1 MKALLA
7 ETNRALGNAV
17 DHGLKGNMPPAEMVS
32 KLQNDVFVFS
42 ACKTHI
48 ELKEVG
54 AKLIDENGKIR
65 SYQKFSQEVEA
76 IHKQYNENY
85 LQAEYIFAISSAEMA
100 AKWNQ
105 FTQDGDRYNLQYR
118 TAQDDRVRDAHAK
131 LAGTTLPVTDP
142 FWDSYFPPNGWRCR
156 CTTVQVLK
164 EKYPVDNSTEAIKNA
179 DAATVQI
186 DSKGRNRG
194 EMFRFNPGKQQ
205 VIFPPNHPYYKVKQG
220 ISSIVNSLIKDN
232 SMSGFETVKS
242 FDNGGEVA
250 VHDLVNRKAG
260 DYQDVLT
267 ICTHF
272 AKGGSKT
279 KILPQVHFKNPL
291 YKSLYGDL
299 IGTPFENK
307 CPDFK
312 VENHFYEYESHSRP
326 FKPNKVRKMISRG
339 IEQSSRIVIDNSD
352 GATDNYILKTIKN
365 RLREGQLINE
375 VWLFE
380 KGMIRSLY
388 KRR

>member
-1 MKALLA
+1 MG
-7 ETNRALGNAV
+7 ETSRALGNAV
-17 DHGLKGNMPPAEMVS
+17 GHGLVDNMPPPEMAA
-32 KLQNDVFVFS
+32 KLRDDVFVFS

-48 ELKEVG
+48 QLKEVG
-54 AKLIDENGKIR
+54 SKLVDENGKVKG
-65 SYQKFSQEVEA
+65 YQKFSQDVAA

-85 LQAEYIFAISSAEMA
+85 LQAEYIFATTSAEMA
-100 AKWNQ
+100 AKWNR
-105 FTQDGDRYNLQYR
+105 FEQDGDSYNLQYR

-131 LAGTTLPVTDP
+131 LAGTTLPVSDP
-142 FWDSYFPPNGWRCR
+142 FWGSYFPPNGWRCR
-156 CTTVQVLK
+156 CTAVQVRK
-164 EKYPVDNSTEAIKNA
+164 DKYPASNSTDAIKKA
-179 DAATVQI
+179 DAATKQI
-186 DSKGRNRG
+186 DSKGRDRG
-194 EMFRFNPGKQQ
+194 DMFRFNPGKQQ

-220 ISSIVNSLIKDN
+220 ISSIVNSLNKGN
-232 SMSGFETVKS
+232 SISGFETVKS
-242 FDNGGEVA
+242 FDNGGEAA
-250 VHDLVNRKAG
+250 VHDLVNRKSG

-272 AKGGSKT
+272 AKKGSKT

-312 VENHFYEYESHSRP
+312 VGNHFYEYESHTRP
-326 FKPNKVRKMISRG
+326 FNTNKVRKMITRG
-339 IEQSSRIVIDNSD
+339 LEQSSRIVIDNSE
-352 GATDNYILKTIKN
+352 GATDNYILKTIQN

-380 KGMIRSLY
+380 KGKIRNLY